1 MAQKGP
7 LSSKFKIVAQ
17 DDQTRVEFRI
27 KGGLEVDSKTA
38 QTLSQNFLDQVH
50 YQNRFDDMPQPI
62 GAEAGTVRNGRMIDG
77 VQLIVTPDSDK
88 YGNRNYTGEAVVFKG
103 GEVVERERVTATLA
117 PAPAP

>member
-27 KGGLEVDSKTA
+27 KGGLEVDAKTA
-38 QTLSQNFLDQVH
+38 DTLSRNFLNQVH
-50 YQNRFDDMPQPI
+50 YQNQFDDMPQPI
-62 GAEAGTVRNGRMIDG
+62 GAEAGVVRNGRMVDG
-77 VQLIVTPDSDK
+77 VQLVVTPDSDK
-88 YGNRNYTGEAVVFKG
+88 YGNRNYTG
-103 GEVVERERVTATLA
+103 TATVFEGGKVVDREQVIAVIA